1 MKKIMFA
8 LALTA
13 LISFGAQAQKQMG
26 DEHNIEVSF
35 TPFGSDVIDGT
46 TIKYRNFVEDN
57 RAFRLS
63 LILQSTMD
71 TYVTYQEG
79 DFSEEDPVSPQLHD
93 FVGSS
98 SIGIAPGYEFHFDGT
113 DRVSPYFGIEAFFLR
128 NNNTYEVESWGP
140 NDVDNIGQLE
150 KNVTW
155 SVKYSQ
161 GSNAFG
167 LNFVTG
173 ADFYFTDAMY
183 LGFEAGLGLSSTNVT
198 NYEYEISDLVAY
210 NLATGQAQDADAP
223 VAIVGLV
230 SADDLEYGYLSS
242 FELGN
247 MFQASLRVGF
257 LFD

>member
-1 MKKIMFA
+1 M
-8 LALTA
+8 
-13 LISFGAQAQKQMG
+13 
-26 DEHNIEVSF
+26 
-35 TPFGSDVIDGT
+35 
-46 TIKYRNFVEDN
+46 
-57 RAFRLS
+57 
-63 LILQSTMD
+63 
-71 TYVTYQEG
+71 
-79 DFSEEDPVSPQLHD
+79 
-93 FVGSS
+93 
-98 SIGIAPGYEFHFDGT
+98 
-113 DRVSPYFGIEAFFLR
+113 
-128 NNNTYEVESWGP
+128 
-140 NDVDNIGQLE
+140 
-150 KNVTW
+150 
-155 SVKYSQ
+155 
-161 GSNAFG
+161 
-167 LNFVTG
+167 NFVTG

>member
-1 MKKIMFA
+1 
-8 LALTA
+8 
-13 LISFGAQAQKQMG
+13 
-26 DEHNIEVSF
+26 
-35 TPFGSDVIDGT
+35 
-46 TIKYRNFVEDN
+46 
-57 RAFRLS
+57 
-63 LILQSTMD
+63 
-71 TYVTYQEG
+71 
-79 DFSEEDPVSPQLHD
+79 LHD

-183 LGFEAGLGLSSTNVT
+183 LGFEAGLGLSSTSVT

-210 NLATGQAQDADAP
+210 NLSSGQAQDADAP

-230 SADDLEYGYLSS
+230 SADPLDYGYLST